1 MTPDALA
8 KSAREKLALA
18 LNALQTSPDTPVD
31 LLDLAEPIA
40 QTMGI
45 LHRIE
50 RSQGKD
56 LSGRDQVLANIRSAL
71 NSLQTMT
78 ESHPAI
84 DAVMEQVAGCLA
96 SAHQL
101 ARYESAPDARAPAP
115 APAAPQAPPAGLA
128 PVVPTAPGG
137 VASIAANIPPPRP
150 TPQPV
155 VHAANPFTQPA
166 EVVPA
171 APHVPNAPIVPL
183 GGTVAMPPVANMQQT
198 MPLPPAA
205 PSPPAGQ
212 GPSNTVRMQ
221 GDQVPEIAQAKAL
234 AAQQAHVAQQQAA
247 LQQAHEQSAQQQAL
261 EQQRAAQQA
270 LSAKQAPAQAFQAA
284 VAPQSYGQQPVQ
296 SSRPAPSAA
305 GQSGNVIVELGTHS
319 ISNFYKGLGGNDV
332 IEHGGIFVGT
342 YKIPKLG
349 AQVNLRVCLPGDY
362 EFQATG
368 TVQWIREPSHSGEG
382 SEPGFGARFTQ
393 ITPEGRQLVYRYTR
407 NREPMFYDDL

>member
-1 MTPDALA
+1 MHAERSPVSGRGSLPKLEPKGRKALTPDALA

-234 AAQQAHVAQQQAA
+234 AAHLGRPVAFAV
-247 LQQAHEQSAQQQAL
+247 
-261 EQQRAAQQA
+261 RAIGR
-270 LSAKQAPAQAFQAA
+270 L
-284 VAPQSYGQQPVQ
+284 VD
-296 SSRPAPSAA
+296 
-305 GQSGNVIVELGTHS
+305 L
-319 ISNFYKGLGGNDV
+319 
-332 IEHGGIFVGT
+332 
-342 YKIPKLG
+342 
-349 AQVNLRVCLPGDY
+349 
-362 EFQATG
+362 
-368 TVQWIREPSHSGEG
+368 
-382 SEPGFGARFTQ
+382 
-393 ITPEGRQLVYRYTR
+393 ITPAEALNYFESCG
-407 NREPMFYDDL
+407 YDAD

>member
-56 LSGRDQVLANIRSAL
+56 LSGRDQVLSNIRAAL

-101 ARYESAPDARAPAP
+101 ARYEAPAAAAAPAPAP
-115 APAAPQAPPAGLA
+115 APAAAAPAGLA

-137 VASIAANIPPPRP
+137 IGNVAANIPPPQP

-155 VHAANPFTQPA
+155 VHAPNPFTQPA
-166 EVVPA
+166 QVVPA
-171 APHVPNAPIVPL
+171 APHVPSAPIVPQS
-183 GGTVAMPPVANMQQT
+183 APVANMHQT
-198 MPLPPAA
+198 MPLTAPAA
-205 PSPPAGQ
+205 SPPPGQ

-234 AAQQAHVAQQQAA
+234 AAQQAHVA
-247 LQQAHEQSAQQQAL
+247 
-261 EQQRAAQQA
+261 
-270 LSAKQAPAQAFQAA
+270 
-284 VAPQSYGQQPVQ
+284 
-296 SSRPAPSAA
+296 
-305 GQSGNVIVELGTHS
+305 
-319 ISNFYKGLGGNDV
+319 
-332 IEHGGIFVGT
+332 
-342 YKIPKLG
+342 
-349 AQVNLRVCLPGDY
+349 
-362 EFQATG
+362 
-368 TVQWIREPSHSGEG
+368 
-382 SEPGFGARFTQ
+382 
-393 ITPEGRQLVYRYTR
+393 
-407 NREPMFYDDL
+407 